1 MQTATV
7 NNANTVN
14 ATANNN
20 AWAALVQG
28 VQGQFVQPIDIA
40 TANVKRYDMGRE
52 VGTFVAD
59 EDSAATVTVE
69 RKERTV
75 RVAVTA
81 KAKSADAKPK
91 KADIVRAMIAT
102 AKAAN
107 GNANTVIA
115 EVMAQLGFAKAL
127 ATAYVRNNWDRV

>member
-14 ATANNN
+14 ATANNT
-20 AWAALVQG
+20 AWDALVAGVQG
-28 VQGQFVQPIDIA
+28 VFAQPVDIA

-52 VGTFVAD
+52 VGTFTA
-59 EDSAATVTVE
+59 EPEERATVTVE
-69 RKERTV
+69 RKAKTV

-81 KAKSADAKPK
+81 ADAKPK

-107 GNANTVIA
+107 RNANDVVA
-115 EVMAQLGFAKAL
+115 DVVAQLGFAKAL